1 MHTWDSPSKQH
12 HGAPIPRT
20 YQLVFSVR
28 IMLTASTIVAAMNAL
43 VMKDLPK
50 TLLSSLTIT
59 VSHVLMMM
67 NVLPV
72 TQMTVIPMLN
82 VLIYQA
88 AINANANRVLRVQK

>member
-1 MHTWDSPSKQH
+1 
-12 HGAPIPRT
+12 
-20 YQLVFSVR
+20 
-28 IMLTASTIVAAMNAL
+28 MLTASTIVAAMNAL

-50 TLLSSLTIT
+50 TLLSCLTIT
-59 VSHVLMMM
+59 ASHVLMMM

-72 TQMTVIPMLN
+72 TRMTVIPMLN